1 MKDMMELR
9 KNLIEDSLNNFR
21 DIIKLFRHDMN
32 RKFEEF
38 IPNNEFA
45 VLKILDKHNHQ
56 MVSQIANLLNV
67 SNSHITSVSEKL
79 INKGMAVRAR
89 SETDR
94 RIVYLSIT
102 EDGKRMAAAMNA
114 LTQQYFQEKFA
125 EFTEGEI
132 NMLNQLLRKL
142 MG

>member
-1 MKDMMELR
+1 MVELR

-21 DIIKLFRHDMN
+21 DIIKLFRQDMN

-45 VLKILDKHNHQ
+45 VLKILDKHDHQ

-79 INKGMAVRAR
+79 INKGMAVRTR

-102 EDGKRMAAAMNA
+102 EDGKKMAVAMNA

-125 EFTEGEI
+125 EFTEDEI
-132 NMLNQLLRKL
+132 IMLNQLLRKI
-142 MG
+142 MD

>member
-1 MKDMMELR
+1 M
-9 KNLIEDSLNNFR
+9 S
-21 DIIKLFRHDMN
+21 
-32 RKFEEF
+32 RKFEEY

-45 VLKILDKHNHQ
+45 VLKILDKNDHQ

-79 INKGMAVRAR
+79 IKKGMAVRTR

-102 EDGKRMAAAMNA
+102 DDGKQMAETMNE
-114 LTQQYFQEKFA
+114 LTQQYFEEKFA
-125 EFTEGEI
+125 GFNEDEI
-132 NMLNQLLRKL
+132 RMLNQFLRKI